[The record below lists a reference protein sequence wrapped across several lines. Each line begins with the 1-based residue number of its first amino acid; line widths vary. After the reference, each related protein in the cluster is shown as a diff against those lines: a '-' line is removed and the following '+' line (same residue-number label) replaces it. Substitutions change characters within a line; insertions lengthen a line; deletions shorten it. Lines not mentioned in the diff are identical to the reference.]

1 MVLDLNDVSFEDLLG
16 EGVPVHCA
24 ARLVEERKVRPF
36 SSWTDVLA
44 RCFYDWKV
52 PQGRRSPD
60 VRPAEQLLL
69 MHVKGVSIRN
79 STAPSGSAGGAST
92 GSTTSSR
99 SSPVVLAPRTGMWW
113 QWPEQSE
120 RPSSGSDWQ
129 DDVFPAGEM
138 VACNTSQLLSSSPAC
153 QARSYPALALF
164 WYVNDISLA
173 PAFAEFRAWP
183 FPEAMAVRVAG
194 GPGAAP
200 SLRLRYTFLYGQIEQ
215 VRPG

>member
-1 MVLDLNDVSFEDLLG
+1 MVLDLNDASFEDLLG

-24 ARLVEERKVRPF
+24 ARLVEERKARPF

-92 GSTTSSR
+92 SSTTSSR
-99 SSPVVLAPRTGMWW
+99 SSPAALAPRTGMWW

-120 RPSSGSDWQ
+120 QPSSGSDWQ
-129 DDVFPAGEM
+129 DDVFPAGEPPCHGC
-138 VACNTSQLLSSSPAC
+138 VQH
-153 QARSYPALALF
+153 QAAAQQRSCMPSTLF
-164 WYVNDISLA
+164 
-173 PAFAEFRAWP
+173 
-183 FPEAMAVRVAG
+183 
-194 GPGAAP
+194 P
-200 SLRLRYTFLYGQIEQ
+200 SLRAVLVGEFMTLA
-215 VRPG
+215 